1 MRYYII
7 CILIILIMFVGC
19 TKNPTLVLEEK
30 GIQKL
35 TSQERLELFC
45 NGDYEVIYSWG
56 KANVKVDNCN
66 YFLKY
71 TLNGNEYEGTIID
84 SPPNQKCTLHTKL
97 NGTLIEP
104 PRKDCVKNHVTYK
117 TGDNEWKTFFNDK
130 NNTTILIKNKN

>member
-1 MRYYII
+1 
-7 CILIILIMFVGC
+7 MFVGC

-66 YFLKY
+66 YILKY
-71 TLNGNEYEGTIID
+71 MVLPPKSGPPASMGN
-84 SPPNQKCTLHTKL
+84 
-97 NGTLIEP
+97 
-104 PRKDCVKNHVTYK
+104 
-117 TGDNEWKTFFNDK
+117 
-130 NNTTILIKNKN
+130 